1 MKKLIF
7 IFSVAISL
15 GAIIQSCR
23 DDDAFQEVISLVIE
37 GNLFFAN
44 QSDFEEFQENGYT
57 KVIGNVTILDNVTS
71 LLPLSTLNIVQG
83 NILIKNTQLL
93 TLNGLENLISIA
105 GDLSITSDLVQN
117 MPIQNIEN
125 FCALQNL
132 FNQGMFGSVT
142 ITDNGFNPTV
152 QDIINGNCI
161 AEQASFDCPEIE
173 ANFGDM
179 CTDAEGDEGA
189 VSENCECIVA
199 QACDYQGVSLFEIN
213 GNTGTETLIAE
224 SDLFTDFFYTS
235 SNGPEVEIFAL
246 DNPGNFN
253 FTTTVV
259 TLNATG
265 TGILN
270 YNGTTYTVNVTCL
283 KTGNAIGQEMR
294 FDITSPEVEAEICVI
309 IDNFQ

>member
-1 MKKLIF
+1 MKKNHVTRLILLIAVCLTVF
-7 IFSVAISL
+7 V
-15 GAIIQSCR
+15 SCEEEESQTF
-23 DDDAFQEVISLVIE
+23 DCPEIEANIGDFCLE
-37 GNLFFAN
+37 GN
-44 QSDFEEFQENGYT
+44 
-57 KVIGNVTILDNVTS
+57 GN
-71 LLPLSTLNIVQG
+71 PGIVSADCEC
-83 NILIKNTQLL
+83 I
-93 TLNGLENLISIA
+93 IA
-105 GDLSITSDLVQN
+105 
-117 MPIQNIEN
+117 
-125 FCALQNL
+125 
-132 FNQGMFGSVT
+132 
-142 ITDNGFNPTV
+142 
-152 QDIINGNCI
+152 
-161 AEQASFDCPEIE
+161 QAPFDCPEIE
-173 ANFGDM
+173 ANFGDVCLDADGNEGAISENCVCVVAQAPFDCPEIEANIGDVCFVDNGTPGIVSADCECIIEQVPFDCPEIDANFGDV
-179 CTDAEGDEGA
+179 CTDAEGNEGA
-189 VSENCECIVA
+189 ISENCECIVA
-199 QACDYQGVSLFEIN
+199 QACNYQGVSLFEIN